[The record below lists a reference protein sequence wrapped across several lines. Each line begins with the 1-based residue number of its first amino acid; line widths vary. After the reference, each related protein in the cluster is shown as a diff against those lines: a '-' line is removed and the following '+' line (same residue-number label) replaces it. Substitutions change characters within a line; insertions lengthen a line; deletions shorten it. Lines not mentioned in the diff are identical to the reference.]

1 MSILRTFIRNTMKSD
16 GIKGHQLKQMFK
28 KLKLKVRVEIT
39 PPNKR
44 KKLTVWDCNANRK
57 LVKKQ
62 RSSLSNRTLIKIYAK
77 RKHDRSIRDA
87 ARKGLFRKTTNLV

>member
-1 MSILRTFIRNTMKSD
+1 MSILRTFIRTTMKSD
-16 GIKGHQLKQMFK
+16 GIKGHQLKQMFE

-62 RSSLSNRTLIKIYAK
+62 RSSLSNRTLAKIYAK
-77 RKHDRSIRDA
+77 RKEIRIARDT

>member
-39 PPNKR
+39 PPKKR
-44 KKLTVWDCNANRK
+44 KKLTVWNCTANRK

-62 RSSLSNRTLIKIYAK
+62 RSSLSNRTLVKIYAK
-77 RKHDRSIRDA
+77 RKEIRT
-87 ARKGLFRKTTNLV
+87 ARDTARESLFRKTTNLV